1 MIKKVINSIEIC
13 LIILTILLLSL
24 GVMKN
29 NEETPLY
36 SYVANKKGDYQV
48 LLKENNIYQEQV
60 LESGK
65 YYASKSIDKYM
76 LNFEYNF
83 KVEGREGTKEEIK
96 VAEQKEKIEDI
107 DYKYNITAQI
117 EGTVPNSDDE
127 KKEIWTRNY
136 ILVEDVT
143 NKTTQDNFTV
153 KENVDI
159 KYDDYNDLVRE
170 YENKYGISIEANL
183 KVKFNIYYEIKF
195 ENKDVE
201 NVEDYI
207 ELDISLTDS
216 VSNVEKNYEEITQKD
231 IFSTNKKNIYYL
243 ISTITGVMAILLM
256 IINKN
261 KQTPERE
268 YNRKI
273 NNILKNYGELIVTVS
288 NKPNTEDYIVMNIKK
303 LEDLI
308 DLAEQ
313 NKTNIIHYE
322 AVKDKNNAFYVYID
336 RLVYVYLLL
345 KI

>member
-1 MIKKVINSIEIC
+1 
-13 LIILTILLLSL
+13 
-24 GVMKN
+24 MKN

-170 YENKYGISIEANL
+170 YENKYGISIEAKL

-345 KI
+345 NI

>member
-1 MIKKVINSIEIC
+1 MRKKVIKAIEIC
-13 LIILTILLLSL
+13 LIIFTVLFLSL

-48 LLKENNIYQEQV
+48 LLKENNIYEEKV

-65 YYASKSIDKYM
+65 YYASKSIDKYL

-83 KVEGREGTKEEIK
+83 KVEGREGAKEETK
-96 VAEQKEKIEDI
+96 VAEQTEKIKNI

-117 EGTVPNSDDE
+117 EGTVPNSSEE

-136 ILVEDVT
+136 TLIDDIN
-143 NKTTQDNFTV
+143 NKTTQDNFIIE
-153 KENVDI
+153 ENVDI
-159 KYDDYNDLVRE
+159 KYDDFNNLVRE
-170 YENKYGISIEANL
+170 YENKYGISIEAKL
-183 KVKFNIYYEIKF
+183 KVKLNIYYEIKF

-201 NVEDYI
+201 NIEDYI
-207 ELDISLTDS
+207 ELDIVLTDS
-216 VSNVEKNYEEITQKD
+216 VSNVEKNYEEVTQKD
-231 IFSTNKKNIYYL
+231 IFSTNKNNIYYI
-243 ISTITGVMAILLM
+243 ISTITGVIAILLM
-256 IINKN
+256 VINKN

-288 NKPNTEDYIVMNIKK
+288 NKPNTDDYIVMNIKK

-322 AVKDKNNAFYVYID
+322 AEKEKNNAFFVYVD
-336 RLVYVYLLL
+336 RLVYLYVLLNE
-345 KI
+345 

>member
-170 YENKYGISIEANL
+170 YENKYGISIEAKL

-345 KI
+345 NI